1 MHSKTGVVVSSKM
14 DKTIVVRVDNYK
26 VHPKY
31 KKRYMVSKKFYAH
44 DEANQCKE
52 GDKVTIY
59 ETRPLSRLKRW
70 TTQEP
75 KASANQAAKS

>member
-1 MHSKTGVVVSSKM
+1 MRSKTGVVVSSKM

-44 DEANQCKE
+44 DETNQYKE

-75 KASANQAAKS
+75 QKNSS